1 MPGPTTAI
9 VGSAILGAG
18 TSMIGASKQ
27 SKAAKQATQA
37 QTQAAQQQ
45 QNLSREIYYD
55 QRGLFQPYYQA
66 GLQGLYGQGGVM
78 DLMGMGPYGPQAQPS
93 GMRPPAQPGQAQIP
107 GLANIGG
114 VQAGMT
120 GGNAFMPYSPGGAV
134 AQQPQPDWNAYL
146 QANPD
151 VAAYYRANPRALAQF
166 GGDMSRAAA
175 AHYQLHGQRE
185 GRQLPMTQPAQT
197 TQTGS
202 VPGMVAVGGG
212 AYMPGGQAQ
221 PMVEAGPAM
230 DVRDLSVSQPG
241 TETAPVETVD
251 PRTASLRAT
260 PGYQFLQDES
270 RRALENSFAARGKL
284 LSGSA
289 MKALQ
294 ERGMGLADQT
304 YQQALQNAF
313 NLTNIGTGA
322 GAQISGAANQYGQ
335 QMGNAFGQI
344 GQAQANQAFNQ
355 ANAWN
360 AGAQGIAGAVAGGL
374 GMYGGYKGWGSPGWT
389 GGSASKPITGTF
401 NGIRLGG

>member
-1 MPGPTTAI
+1 MPAAAAI
-9 VGSAILGAG
+9 TGSAILGAG
-18 TSMIGASKQ
+18 VSMAGASKQ
-27 SKAAKQATQA
+27 SKAAKQAAQA

-55 QRGLFQPYYQA
+55 QRGLFQPHYQA
-66 GLQGLYGQGGVM
+66 GLQGLYGRGGVM
-78 DLMGMGPYGPQAQPS
+78 DLMGMGQYAQPS
-93 GMRPPAQPGQAQIP
+93 GRPPAQPAQPQIP

-114 VQAGMT
+114 VQGGMS
-120 GGNAFMPYSPGGAV
+120 GGNAFLPYSPGGAV
-134 AQQPQPDWNAYL
+134 TQQPQPDWSAYL
-146 QANPD
+146 AANPD

-166 GGDMSRAAA
+166 GGDMNRAAA

-185 GRQLPMTQPAQT
+185 GRQLPMTQPVQPAQT
-197 TQTGS
+197 GG

-212 AYMPGGQAQ
+212 AYMPGGYQE
-221 PMVEAGPAM
+221 PMVEAGPAT

-322 GAQISGAANQYGQ
+322 GAQISGAAGQYGQ

-344 GQAQANQAFNQ
+344 GQAQANQAINQ

-360 AGAQGIAGAVAGGL
+360 AGAQGVAGAVAGGL
-374 GMYGGYKGWGSPGWT
+374 GMYGGYAGWGSPGWT
-389 GGSASKPITGTF
+389 GGGSSRPITGTF
-401 NGIRLGG
+401 NAPTYRG

>member
-1 MPGPTTAI
+1 MPAAAAI
-9 VGSAILGAG
+9 TGSAILGAG
-18 TSMIGASKQ
+18 VSMAGASKQ
-27 SKAAKQATQA
+27 SKAAKQAAQA

-78 DLMGMGPYGPQAQPS
+78 DLMGMGPYGRQVQPS
-93 GMRPPAQPGQAQIP
+93 APNVQTGQQTIP
-107 GLANIGG
+107 GLANIGIG
-114 VQAGMT
+114 GAQAGMA
-120 GGNAFMPYSPGGAV
+120 GGNAFLPYSPGGAV
-134 AQQPQPDWNAYL
+134 TQQPQPDWGAYL
-146 QANPD
+146 AANPD

-166 GGDMSRAAA
+166 GGDMNRAAA

-185 GRQLPMTQPAQT
+185 GRQLPMTQLAQPAQT
-197 TQTGS
+197 GG
-202 VPGMVAVGGG
+202 VPGMVSVGGG
-212 AYMPGGQAQ
+212 AYMPGGQTQ
-221 PMVEAGPAM
+221 PMVEAGPAT

-241 TETAPVETVD
+241 TEAGPVEEQVD
-251 PRTASLRAT
+251 PRTANLRAT

-322 GAQISGAANQYGQ
+322 GAQISGAAGQYGQ

-344 GQAQANQAFNQ
+344 GQAQANRAYNQ
-355 ANAWN
+355 ADAWN
-360 AGAQGIAGAVAGGL
+360 AGAQGVAGAISGGL
-374 GMYGGYKGWGSPGWT
+374 GMYGGYSGWGSPGWT
-389 GGSASKPITGTF
+389 GGSSKTKAANLTAKLTG
-401 NGIRLGG
+401 